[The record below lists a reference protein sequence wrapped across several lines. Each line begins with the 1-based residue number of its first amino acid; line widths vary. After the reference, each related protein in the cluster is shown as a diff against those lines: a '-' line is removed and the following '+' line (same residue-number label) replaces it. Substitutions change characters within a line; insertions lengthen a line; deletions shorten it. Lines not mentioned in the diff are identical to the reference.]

1 MAHCFNERKDPDRHM
16 MKKGSI
22 LSVLAPLALLLACE
36 KQPGGVPV
44 TGITLDPTSVE
55 LVEGESAT
63 VTATV
68 SPDDATNKQ
77 VRWSSSSPNIQV
89 SNGKITTSFPA
100 GSPITTIDGK
110 KALGHG
116 TITATTEDGKKKA
129 TCKVIVLAKTIAVTG
144 VSLSETS
151 LQLNKGDSRT
161 LKATVQ
167 PDNATDKTVQWTS
180 SNTSVAKV
188 DQDGTVT
195 AVGGGSATI
204 TAAAG
209 NQSATCSVSVNVPVT
224 GISLNVN
231 LVTLEKGAFVLLTA
245 TVSPDDAMDKNVQ
258 WSSGDPAVATVDQE
272 GKVTAVGEG
281 KTKITASAGGFS
293 TSCTVICVI
302 IPVSA
307 VVLDKTS
314 LSLEK
319 GSSETL
325 KATVSPRD
333 ATDKTVKWS
342 SDNPTVATVD
352 QNGTVT
358 AVNSGKATITA
369 SAGDLSATCEV
380 TVTIPVTSVTLDPTD
395 LNLMLGETAQL
406 TASVLPEDAT
416 DKHVNWYSSDSAI
429 VSVDEEGRITA
440 VGIGIATITAQSG
453 NQFASCLVYVMTDS
467 PDGVFADYFGG
478 AFSVVDG
485 FIQPGGYLSF
495 GITNMTVDSIRV
507 KSLQLFDEESGEG
520 SDILSIDS
528 DLGSGISAKWNI
540 DVPAAG
546 IHSPTAVFTYTYR
559 GEEYTCSAKFIED
572 IVKVKRRP

>member
-1 MAHCFNERKDPDRHM
+1 M

-22 LSVLAPLALLLACE
+22 LSVLASLTLLLACE
-36 KQPGGVPV
+36 KNPGTVSV
-44 TGITLDPTSVE
+44 TGITLDPTSID

-63 VTATV
+63 ITATI
-68 SPDDATNKQ
+68 SPGDATNKQ

-100 GSPITTIDGK
+100 GSPTTTIDGK

-116 TITATTEDGKKKA
+116 TITATAEDGKKKA
-129 TCKVIVLAKTIAVTG
+129 TCKVTVFAKTIAVTG
-144 VSLSETS
+144 VTLTETS

-180 SNTSVAKV
+180 SNTSVATV

-204 TAAAG
+204 KAAAG

-224 GISLNVN
+224 SISLNVN
-231 LVTLEKGAFVLLTA
+231 LLTLEKGSFAILTA
-245 TVSPDDAMDKNVQ
+245 TVSPDDAMDKTVQ
-258 WSSGDPAVATVDQE
+258 WSSENSSVATVDQE

-281 KTKITASAGGFS
+281 KTKITASAGGLS
-293 TSCTVICVI
+293 ASCTIVCVI

-307 VVLDKTS
+307 IVLDKTS

-325 KATVSPRD
+325 KATVSPKD

-342 SDNPTVATVD
+342 SDNPSVATVD

-358 AVNSGKATITA
+358 AVNSGNATITA
-369 SAGDLSATCEV
+369 SAGDFSAACEV

-395 LNLMLGETAQL
+395 LNLKLGETAIL
-406 TASVLPEDAT
+406 VAAVLPEDAT
-416 DKHVNWYSSDSAI
+416 DKNVIWYSSDPAV
-429 VSVDEEGRITA
+429 VSVDEGSITA
-440 VGIGIATITAQSG
+440 VGVGIATITAQSG
-453 NQFASCLVYVMTDS
+453 NQSASCLVYVMTDS

-495 GITNMTVDSIRV
+495 GVTNMTTDSIRI
-507 KSLQLFDEESGEG
+507 KTLQLFDEESGEG
-520 SDILSIDS
+520 SDILSIDN
-528 DLGSGISAKWNI
+528 DLESGISAKWSI
-540 DVPAAG
+540 DVPSTG
-546 IHSPTAVFTYTYR
+546 IHSPSAVFTYTYR
-559 GEEYTCSAKFIED
+559 GEEYTCSAKYYEVV
-572 IVKVKRRP
+572 VKALRQP

>member
-1 MAHCFNERKDPDRHM
+1 MAHCFNKRKVFDCNM

-22 LSVLAPLALLLACE
+22 LSVLASLALFLACE
-36 KQPGGVPV
+36 KQPGSIPV
-44 TGITLDPTSVE
+44 TGITLDPTSVV

-100 GSPITTIDGK
+100 GSPTTTIDGK
-110 KALGHG
+110 IALGRG

-129 TCKVIVLAKTIAVTG
+129 TCKVIVLAKTIDVTG

-161 LKATVQ
+161 LKATVK
-167 PDNATDKTVQWTS
+167 PDNATEKTVQWSS
-180 SNTSVAKV
+180 SNTSVATV

-204 TAAAG
+204 KATAG
-209 NQSATCSVSVNVPVT
+209 NQSASCSVNVNVPVT
-224 GISLNVN
+224 SISLNVN

-258 WSSGDPAVATVDQE
+258 WSSENPAVATVDQN

-293 TSCTVICVI
+293 ASCTVICVI
-302 IPVSA
+302 IPVSSI
-307 VVLDKTS
+307 VLNKTS

-342 SDNPTVATVD
+342 SDNPAVATVD

-358 AVNSGKATITA
+358 AVDSGNATVTA
-369 SAGDLSATCEV
+369 SAGGLSATCEV

-416 DKHVNWYSSDSAI
+416 DKHVHWYSSNPEV
-429 VSVDEEGRITA
+429 VSVDEGSITA
-440 VGIGIATITAQSG
+440 VGVGIATITAQCGS
-453 NQFASCLVYVMTDS
+453 QSASCLVYVMTDS

-478 AFSVVDG
+478 AVSVVDG

-495 GITNMTVDSIRV
+495 GVTNMTIESIRV
-507 KSLQLFDEESGEG
+507 KTVQLFDGESGEG
-520 SDILSIDS
+520 SDILPIDS
-528 DLGSGISAKWNI
+528 DLGSGISAKWRI

-546 IHSPTAVFTYTYR
+546 IHSPIAVFTYTYR
-559 GEEYTCSAKFIED
+559 GEEYTCSAKYIED
-572 IVKVKRRP
+572 IVKIKRRP

>member
-1 MAHCFNERKDPDRHM
+1 MALCFNERKDPDRYM
-16 MKKGSI
+16 MKKGFL
-22 LSVLAPLALLLACE
+22 LSVLASLTLFWACE
-36 KQPGGVPV
+36 KQPGTISV
-44 TGITLDPTSVE
+44 TGITLDPTAID

-63 VTATV
+63 ITATI
-68 SPDDATNKQ
+68 SPSDATNKQ

-100 GSPITTIDGK
+100 GSPTTTINGK

-180 SNTSVAKV
+180 SNTSVATV

-195 AVGGGSATI
+195 AVGGGDAVIKAT
-204 TAAAG
+204 AG
-209 NQSATCSVSVNVPVT
+209 SVSATCSVNVNVPVT
-224 GISLNVN
+224 SISLNIN
-231 LVTLEKGAFVLLTA
+231 LITLEKGGFVILTA

-258 WSSGDPAVATVDQE
+258 WSSEDPAVATVDQE

-281 KTKITASAGGFS
+281 KTKITASAGGLS
-293 TSCTVICVI
+293 ASCTVVCVI

-307 VVLDKTS
+307 IVLDKTS
-314 LSLEK
+314 LTLEK
-319 GSSETL
+319 GSSKTL

-333 ATDKTVKWS
+333 ATEKTVAWS
-342 SDNPTVATVD
+342 SDDPSVATVD

-358 AVNSGKATITA
+358 AVNSGNATITA
-369 SAGDLSATCEV
+369 SAGGLSATCEV
-380 TVTIPVTSVTLDPTD
+380 TVTIPVTSVTLTPTD

-416 DKHVNWYSSDSAI
+416 DKHVDWYSSDSAI
-429 VSVDEEGRITA
+429 VTVDEGKITA
-440 VGIGIATITAQSG
+440 VGIGIATITAQCG
-453 NQFASCLVYVMTDS
+453 NQSASCLVYVMTDS

-478 AFSVVDG
+478 AFSVMDG

-495 GITNMTVDSIRV
+495 GVTNMTIDSIRI
-507 KSLQLFDEESGEG
+507 KSLQLFDGESGEG
-520 SDILSIDS
+520 SDILSIDN
-528 DLGSGISAKWNI
+528 DLESGISAKWSI
-540 DVPAAG
+540 DVPATG

-559 GEEYTCSAKFIED
+559 GEEYTCSAKYYD
-572 IVKVKRRP
+572 VVVKSLRQP

>member
-1 MAHCFNERKDPDRHM
+1 M

-22 LSVLAPLALLLACE
+22 LSVLASLTLLLACE
-36 KQPGGVPV
+36 KNPGTVSV
-44 TGITLDPTSVE
+44 TGITLDPTSID

-63 VTATV
+63 ITATI
-68 SPDDATNKQ
+68 SPGDATNKQ

-100 GSPITTIDGK
+100 GSPTTTIDGK

-116 TITATTEDGKKKA
+116 TITATAEDGKKKA
-129 TCKVIVLAKTIAVTG
+129 TCKVTVFAKTVAVTG
-144 VSLSETS
+144 VTLTETS

-180 SNTSVAKV
+180 SNTSVATV

-204 TAAAG
+204 KAAAG

-224 GISLNVN
+224 SISLNVN
-231 LVTLEKGAFVLLTA
+231 LLTLEKGSFAILTA

-258 WSSGDPAVATVDQE
+258 WSSENSSVATVDQE

-281 KTKITASAGGFS
+281 KTKITASAGGLS
-293 TSCTVICVI
+293 ASCTIVCVI

-307 VVLDKTS
+307 IVLDKTS

-325 KATVSPRD
+325 KATVSPKD

-342 SDNPTVATVD
+342 SDNPSVATVD

-358 AVNSGKATITA
+358 AVNSGNATITA
-369 SAGDLSATCEV
+369 SAGDFSAACEV

-395 LNLMLGETAQL
+395 LNLKLGETAIL
-406 TASVLPEDAT
+406 VAAVLPEDAT
-416 DKHVNWYSSDSAI
+416 DKNVIWYSSDPAV
-429 VSVDEEGRITA
+429 VSVDEGSITA
-440 VGIGIATITAQSG
+440 VGVGIATITAQSG
-453 NQFASCLVYVMTDS
+453 NQSASCLVYVMTDS

-495 GITNMTVDSIRV
+495 GVTNMTTDSIRI
-507 KSLQLFDEESGEG
+507 KTLQLFDGESGEG
-520 SDILSIDS
+520 SDILSIDN
-528 DLGSGISAKWNI
+528 DLESGISAKWSI
-540 DVPAAG
+540 DVPATG
-546 IHSPTAVFTYTYR
+546 IHSPTAVFTYSYR
-559 GEEYTCSAKFIED
+559 GEEYTCSAKYYEVV
-572 IVKVKRRP
+572 VKALRQP